1 MHTFENENAN
11 EFENEKCILKMN
23 TNFDVV
29 FEVMCYMK
37 IRTEKTCS
45 CKTLETK
52 QAVFGQTAEVTDNRI
67 IQKLLCGE
75 WRVSLVLISLDS
87 EFTVDTSEK

>member
-37 IRTEKTCS
+37 IRTEKLVPVKL
-45 CKTLETK
+45 CKQNRLLLDK
-52 QAVFGQTAEVTDNRI
+52 Q
-67 IQKLLCGE
+67 QKSLTTESSKKFCVGNGE
-75 WRVSLVLISLDS
+75 FHR
-87 EFTVDTSEK
+87 F